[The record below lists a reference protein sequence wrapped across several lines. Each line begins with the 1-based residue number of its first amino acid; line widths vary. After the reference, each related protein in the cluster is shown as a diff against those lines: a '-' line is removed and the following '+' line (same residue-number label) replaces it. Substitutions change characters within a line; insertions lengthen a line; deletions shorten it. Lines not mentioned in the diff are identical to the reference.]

1 MRTLMV
7 ADSRERRRRWAACS
21 TISASAST
29 LLIDG
34 TLAATPMNPS
44 APNVQVRPLRMEKAV
59 NRNAESHHDG

>member
-44 APNVQVRPLRMEKAV
+44 QRMFKSGRFEWRK
-59 NRNAESHHDG
+59 R